1 MKPKTATS
9 TTPSHGSMVALLTR
23 LGASP
28 GEAYNVAE
36 EVATE
41 AKLVANEMAE
51 GVKMQVLSRIDALQ
65 GALEGLKSEVTAKFK
80 AIDQRFEAVDQRFDA
95 VDQRFDLVNQRFDA
109 IEQRIDVVN
118 QRFDAIEQR
127 IAVVEQRIDVVNQR
141 FDVINQRLASME
153 QHMERHFEQ
162 MHRIFGGI
170 QSQVDY
176 HHTGYR
182 RLLLLLVIPVALALL
197 AGVGGMIWEG
207 IANWSTRLP

>member
-1 MKPKTATS
+1 MKQKTATS

-28 GEAYNVAE
+28 SEAYNVAE

-51 GVKMQVLSRIDALQ
+51 SVKMQVLSRIDALQ
-65 GALEGLKSEVTAKFK
+65 GSLEGLKSEVTAKFK
-80 AIDQRFEAVDQRFDA
+80 VIDQRFDA
-95 VDQRFDLVNQRFDA
+95 VDQHIDLVNQRFD
-109 IEQRIDVVN
+109 VVN
-118 QRFDAIEQR
+118 QRLD
-127 IAVVEQRIDVVNQR
+127 
-141 FDVINQRLASME
+141 SME
-153 QHMERHFEQ
+153 RHMERHFEH
-162 MHRIFGGI
+162 MHQIFGGI

-207 IANWSTRLP
+207 IANWSTKLP

>member
-1 MKPKTATS
+1 MKQKTATS
-9 TTPSHGSMVALLTR
+9 TTPSHSSMVALLTR

-28 GEAYNVAE
+28 GEAYNVAG

-41 AKLVANEMAE
+41 ARLVANEVAE

-65 GALEGLKSEVTAKFK
+65 GALEGLKSEVTARFK
-80 AIDQRFEAVDQRFDA
+80 AIDQRLTAVDQRFTAVDQRFDA
-95 VDQRFDLVNQRFDA
+95 IDQRFDA
-109 IEQRIDVVN
+109 IEQR
-118 QRFDAIEQR
+118 FD
-127 IAVVEQRIDVVNQR
+127 
-141 FDVINQRLASME
+141 FVIQRLDSME
-153 QHMERHFEQ
+153 RHMERHFEL
-162 MHRIFGGI
+162 MHQIFGGI

-207 IANWSTRLP
+207 VANWSTKLP